1 MNKDLQIILDNLIGI
16 IYEDKKSTDLIN
28 ENAKKTQNLAYIS
41 KVCYGVLEN
50 KIYIDYM
57 IGKLSKTKLKKIH
70 KNILTILEIGIYNL
84 HFLDKKDYAIVNEL
98 VDLAKKTNKRSA
110 GFVNGILRN
119 FIRKEKEIAKI
130 KESDDYKSLSIRYST
145 PIEIIDYLRESYDY
159 EYIKNFLKA
168 INTEAELGIRVNK
181 LKTNK
186 DELRQTLEEKGYELK
201 ESKISPNAFKVA
213 NPSGLVGLDEFKKG
227 LFTIQ
232 SEASMKAVEVL
243 DPKKNSKILDLCA
256 APGTKT
262 SYIGEYTENGAE
274 IVANDIS
281 SNKNQLINENISRL
295 GLKNIS
301 LTNYDASILVD
312 EFVGKFDYVL
322 CDLPCSG
329 LGVMGRKPEIRYNR
343 TIKDIKDLANLQRQI
358 LSKATSYLKKGGS
371 LVYSTCTLGHLE
383 NTDNFS
389 YLKNRDD
396 LEVIPIAGEDYL
408 EFENFSDQTDGFF
421 VGKFKKI

>member
-119 FIRKEKEIAKI
+119 FIRREKEIAKI

-159 EYIKNFLKA
+159 EYIKNFLRA

-186 DELRQTLEEKGYELK
+186 DELRKILEEKGYKLK

-243 DPKKNSKILDLCA
+243 DPKKDNKILDLCA

-389 YLKNRDD
+389 YLEKRDD
-396 LEVIPIAGEDYL
+396 LELIPIAGEDYL
-408 EFENFSDQTDGFF
+408 EFENFSDQTDVFF

>member
-389 YLKNRDD
+389 YLEKRDD
-396 LEVIPIAGEDYL
+396 LELIPIAGEDYL

>member
-1 MNKDLQIILDNLIGI
+1 MNKYLQIILYNLIGI

-186 DELRQTLEEKGYELK
+186 EC
-201 ESKISPNAFKVA
+201 F
-213 NPSGLVGLDEFKKG
+213 
-227 LFTIQ
+227 
-232 SEASMKAVEVL
+232 
-243 DPKKNSKILDLCA
+243 
-256 APGTKT
+256 
-262 SYIGEYTENGAE
+262 
-274 IVANDIS
+274 
-281 SNKNQLINENISRL
+281 
-295 GLKNIS
+295 
-301 LTNYDASILVD
+301 
-312 EFVGKFDYVL
+312 
-322 CDLPCSG
+322 
-329 LGVMGRKPEIRYNR
+329 
-343 TIKDIKDLANLQRQI
+343 
-358 LSKATSYLKKGGS
+358 
-371 LVYSTCTLGHLE
+371 
-383 NTDNFS
+383 
-389 YLKNRDD
+389 
-396 LEVIPIAGEDYL
+396 
-408 EFENFSDQTDGFF
+408 
-421 VGKFKKI
+421 

>member
-119 FIRKEKEIAKI
+119 FIRREKEIAKI

-159 EYIKNFLKA
+159 EYIKNFLRA
-168 INTEAELGIRVNK
+168 INTEEELGIRVNK

-186 DELRQTLEEKGYELK
+186 DELRKILEEKGYKLK
-201 ESKISPNAFKVA
+201 ESKISPNAFKVE

-243 DPKKNSKILDLCA
+243 DPKKDNKILDLCA

-389 YLKNRDD
+389 YLEKRDD
-396 LEVIPIAGEDYL
+396 LELIPIAGEDYL